1 MVPSQLQGSRKMATS
16 HGPHQDSSSE
26 WRSAD
31 GGHLFAQRASLSAG
45 LLLLLLLLLHSLSV
59 KSRRCI
65 TTTFPLSPC
74 ATLKCLKI
82 KLQKYFNL
90 LWQHVGCWGRTHHPI
105 PGPQVARSASSL
117 LPMMLMMMM
126 MIMLHLH

>member
-65 TTTFPLSPC
+65 TTTFPLYPC
-74 ATLKCLKI
+74 ATLKALD
-82 KLQKYFNL
+82 
-90 LWQHVGCWGRTHHPI
+90 I
-105 PGPQVARSASSL
+105 PGPPGPPTPQNYLIYLTLCAFVPSDTGELTPARQINAMKFAKL
-117 LPMMLMMMM
+117 L
-126 MIMLHLH
+126 